1 MRKEVEQQFNE
12 LYKAEGILES
22 WKNDDIHVT
31 LEDLNFATDKA
42 ISCMKLT
49 MMEVKNQNKLMR
61 EIYNNSSKEPVG
73 LTEDEVQNLMY
84 LLKKAGKEVDYGNG
98 YLCCW
103 DDCMEDCLNIDIQ
116 HLKSN
121 SIKELENN
129 KSTAN
134 KIIKEL
140 KEWGFNA
147 KISVPNYGKADE
159 EIKGDIICLDN
170 AIDIVKEN
178 LLGKESIEKN
188 NDNKEVDEDIS
199 DDFGD
204 R

>member
-22 WKNDDIHVT
+22 WKNDDIHIT

-61 EIYNNSSKEPVG
+61 EIYNNPSKETNG

-84 LLKKAGKEVDYGNG
+84 LLKKAGKEVNCDNG
-98 YLCCW
+98 YLRCW

-159 EIKGDIICLDN
+159 EIKGDVICLDN

-178 LLGKESIEKN
+178 LLGKELIEKN